1 MFFTFLII
9 AHPQKMSRG
18 LYIIPEKNFCV
29 VKWVISFDNADP
41 RKKTA
46 KKLFRKFYFFEEKY
60 GMIGGNRCIRKR

>member
-9 AHPQKMSRG
+9 AHPQKMSRV
-18 LYIIPEKNFCV
+18 LYIIPEKFFCV
-29 VKWVISFDNADP
+29 VKWVISFDNAD
-41 RKKTA
+41 TV